1 MENLKARMLKAIEN
15 EKEGLLWM
23 ISEESG
29 YDETVRGI
37 YKDCFDGSQV
47 LKHKINKIDSNDME
61 ALKGLNKY
69 FIWKAQES
77 WVKEDML
84 NDDNLSGLLKN

>member
-1 MENLKARMLKAIEN
+1 MENLKARMLQAIEN

-29 YDETVRGI
+29 YDETVREL
-37 YKDCFDGSQV
+37 YKDCFDGPEV
-47 LKHKINKIDSNDME
+47 LKHKINKIDSNNME

-84 NDDNLSGLLKN
+84 NHDNLSGLLKN